1 MSSAS
6 RGTDRSSR
14 RPHAVTRIAGGCD
27 MRKMRWLLLIA
38 VALVSFG
45 YASAP
50 AAPVDV
56 TGKWS
61 GTWIC
66 TGFGAGEAWATLQQS
81 GSKGT
86 GVIWLNGELH
96 ANPARPGDVTIEG
109 NVLTPHWATRDAT
122 GLNQFT
128 VAGERMSG
136 SAQL

>member
-1 MSSAS
+1 
-6 RGTDRSSR
+6 
-14 RPHAVTRIAGGCD
+14 

-56 TGKWS
+56 TGQWS

-81 GSKGT
+81 GTKVT
-86 GVIWLNGELH
+86 GVLWLRGELD
-96 ANPARPGDVTIEG
+96 ANPGGLVDGTIEG
-109 NVLTPHWATRDAT
+109 NVLTLNWATRDAS
-122 GLNQFT
+122 GLNQFMVT
-128 VAGERMSG
+128 GERMSG
-136 SAQL
+136 SSQLQERLQFNLARVK

>member
-1 MSSAS
+1 MSSS
-6 RGTDRSSR
+6 RRGTDRSSR

-50 AAPVDV
+50 AAPPDV

-66 TGFGAGEAWATLQQS
+66 TGFGAVEAWAPLQQP
-81 GSKGT
+81 GAKIPGLL
-86 GVIWLNGELH
+86 WLNGEAA
-96 ANPARPGDVTIEG
+96 ANPGAAVDRTI
-109 NVLTPHWATRDAT
+109 
-122 GLNQFT
+122 
-128 VAGERMSG
+128 
-136 SAQL
+136 